1 MPNALYET
9 AGGTRL
15 MDPEFIL
22 AQLDVEVDQHVGEF
36 GCGGGG
42 HFTFP
47 LARRVGRGGMV
58 YAIDV
63 VPDVLEGLRRRSRVE
78 NLPQIQVIH
87 SNLEVI
93 GAAPIPEESLD
104 RVLCVNLLFQNIH
117 HDHILK
123 EAQRL
128 LKVGGRMLVV
138 DWQKETGPVGP
149 PPTRRVLPEQLKAV
163 ASTIGLQFD
172 GEFSASIWHF
182 GVLFKKQ

>member
-1 MPNALYET
+1 MLSALYET

-15 MDPEFIL
+15 LDPEFIL
-22 AQLDVEVDQHVGEF
+22 AQLDVEVDQHIGEF

-58 YAIDV
+58 YAVDV
-63 VPDVLEGLRRRSRVE
+63 VPDVLESLRRRARVE

-93 GAAPIPEESLD
+93 GAAAIPEESID
-104 RVLCVNLLFQNIH
+104 RVLCVNILFQNIH
-117 HDHILK
+117 HDHIFK

-128 LKVGGRMLVV
+128 LKVSGKLLVV
-138 DWQKETGPVGP
+138 DWRQETGPVGP
-149 PPTRRVLPEQLKAV
+149 PLARRVNLEQLKAV
-163 ASTIGLQFD
+163 ASTIGLHFES
-172 GEFSASIWHF
+172 EFSASVWHF
-182 GVLFKKQ
+182 GALFSRQ